1 MTLLYNCMLSE
12 IRTSF
17 ATKNELLMHVFKR
30 KRDTFW
36 NSPPTKAD
44 GRIGDVVAVSQAIN
58 QQCRREEH
66 AGRPTSC
73 ISIV

>member
-1 MTLLYNCMLSE
+1 
-12 IRTSF
+12 
-17 ATKNELLMHVFKR
+17 MHVFKR